1 MRLFPALLAA
11 ALLLCL
17 DTSGQERLRRDQSFL
32 GVHMDFHAGATN
44 KDIGANTTPEMVQAI
59 IDKIHPDYIQIDCKG
74 HPGYSSYPTEV
85 GNPAPGVTGDPLK
98 VWREVTARNG
108 VALYM
113 HYSGV
118 WDSRALELHPEW
130 AAIDKDGKRSE
141 NMTSVFGPY
150 VDSLLIPQLKELAG
164 KYGVDGAWVDGECWA
179 TSADYSEKAVRL
191 FREQTGHDAPRSPQ
205 EPFWYEWKQFNR
217 EGFRSYL
224 RHYISAV
231 RSEYPD
237 FQICSNWAFTHH
249 MSEPVSAPV
258 NFISG
263 DYSPSNSVN
272 SARVAARYI
281 SLQGMP
287 WDLMA
292 WSFVREG
299 HIQKSSVQLIREA
312 AVTLSQGGGFQAYYT
327 QNGDGSVNLDKLESM
342 AEVAVFARA
351 RQRFCHHSS
360 AVPQVAVLAST
371 FDYQH
376 YDPSSPQDLYPNHV
390 GRAEGMLECLLDC
403 RYSVDLAGEAALS
416 PDMSRFPLV
425 VVPECDTL
433 STVFRDELLDYAR
446 KGGSLLIAGKGMSRF
461 FSEASGVSLKGER
474 WFTQNLGKGKV
485 GFIPASIADDYEQGK
500 DAASIRS
507 KVEKITG
514 ELFPD
519 PLVKVS
525 CKARV
530 DVSVRKHDGRLQ
542 VHLVNLS
549 GDHRN
554 TLLMD
559 SIPPVKD
566 IEILLRVRA
575 KPSRILRQPEG
586 KPLPF
591 KYKDGMAIFRVPSL
605 EIYDIIE
612 VE

>member
-44 KDIGANTTPEMVQAI
+44 KDIGANTTPEMVQTI

-376 YDPSSPQDLYPNHV
+376 YDPRSPQDLYPNHV